1 MFEPVNH
8 FTVFGRAQDQIL
20 EKCPSVLLFLRGQY
34 RLIKDRLLGG
44 RDTQPA
50 IAARAISQ
58 AVSTSLWAEF
68 ERDRVPLPSTGPSP
82 LLTRS

>member
-20 EKCPSVLLFLRGQY
+20 EKCPAVLLFLRGQN
-34 RLIKDRLLGG
+34 RLVKDRLLG
-44 RDTQPA
+44 DLHPQPA
-50 IAARAISQ
+50 IAALAISRVLHSWLG
-58 AVSTSLWAEF
+58 AAF
-68 ERDRVPLPSTGPSP
+68 ERDRAPLPSIDPSP

>member
-20 EKCPSVLLFLRGQY
+20 EKCPAVLLFLRGQN
-34 RLIKDRLLGG
+34 RLVKDHLLGG
-44 RDTQPA
+44 DDQLWA
-50 IAARAISQ
+50 IAALAISH
-58 AVSTSLWAEF
+58 AVSNWLWAAF
-68 ERDRVPLPSTGPSP
+68 ERDRERLPSIGLSP

>member
-50 IAARAISQ
+50 IAALTTCR
-58 AVSTSLWAEF
+58 AVSNWLWAAYLDAHI
-68 ERDRVPLPSTGPSP
+68 RRPGICLC
-82 LLTRS
+82 LRLK